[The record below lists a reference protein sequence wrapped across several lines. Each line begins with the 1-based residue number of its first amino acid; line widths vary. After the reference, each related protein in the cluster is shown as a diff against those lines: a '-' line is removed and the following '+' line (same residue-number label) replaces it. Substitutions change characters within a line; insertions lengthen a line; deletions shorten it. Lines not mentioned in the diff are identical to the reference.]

1 MNTML
6 RTRRA
11 VWNQPMKIIDTAM
24 MVKLWPTI
32 RAIRVI

>member
-11 VWNQPMKIIDTAM
+11 IGSQPIATMDTAM